1 MSDIQIAL
9 LILGLTIILFMIIFN
24 WIQLKKTRAK
34 QKKTE
39 SMHRQKDPLFDN
51 GSNNPPEL
59 DDYIVHD
66 PINQPVSKEF
76 LKKNLPDEINMD
88 FESVVS
94 LTLNKTSEA
103 GVLLNLNLTS
113 YLQDL
118 RLSLYLRKD
127 NDLWATGEAI
137 DESFTF
143 DQILLSLPLISRKLD
158 ITENVKQNFL
168 DFIEKIREQLEV
180 NQIWLSNEDIV
191 ERADELKTFK
201 TLINKNFLVKIQ
213 PKTDSSFHFGAF
225 QDFFNKANIR
235 VYKDFH
241 WYFDPKVD
249 GQKMFKIMNLNRQ
262 PLRIES
268 DAFIQGI
275 IVSLDIPAT
284 SNSLEAF
291 EEMVNLMNEFCIK
304 LNAVMV
310 DGRNKEIDSV
320 YVASIKNHMNQI
332 VKEME
337 KHNLTPGSQQAQKY
351 FA

>member
-24 WIQLKKTRAK
+24 WIQLKKTREK
-34 QKKTE
+34 QKKKE

-51 GSNNPPEL
+51 GLHNPPEL

-66 PINQPVSKEF
+66 PANQQVSKEF
-76 LKKNLPDEINMD
+76 LKKNLPDEINLN
-88 FESVVS
+88 FESVIS

-103 GVLLNLNLTS
+103 RVLLNLNLSS

-118 RLSLYLRKD
+118 RFSLYLRKD

-158 ITENVKQNFL
+158 ITEHVKKNFL

-191 ERADELKTFK
+191 ERADELRTFK
-201 TLINKNFLVKIQ
+201 TLINKNFIVKIQ

-275 IVSLDIPAT
+275 ILSLDIPAT

-337 KHNLTPGSQQAQKY
+337 KHNLIPGSQQAQKY

>member
-66 PINQPVSKEF
+66 PSNQPVSKEF
-76 LKKNLPDEINMD
+76 LKKNLPDEINMY

-94 LTLNKTSEA
+94 LTLNNTSEA

-191 ERADELKTFK
+191 ERADELRTFK

-249 GQKMFKIMNLNRQ
+249 GQKMFKILIFRQ
-262 PLRIES
+262 NYTTFLLQTTTHSGGGSVVRS
-268 DAFIQGI
+268 HQHQ
-275 IVSLDIPAT
+275 
-284 SNSLEAF
+284 
-291 EEMVNLMNEFCIK
+291 K
-304 LNAVMV
+304 LPF
-310 DGRNKEIDSV
+310 
-320 YVASIKNHMNQI
+320 KNF
-332 VKEME
+332 
-337 KHNLTPGSQQAQKY
+337 L
-351 FA
+351 

>member
-24 WIQLKKTRAK
+24 WLQLKKTRAK

-39 SMHRQKDPLFDN
+39 SMHRQKDPLFN
-51 GSNNPPEL
+51 SSLNNSPEL
-59 DDYIVHD
+59 EDYIVHD
-66 PINQPVSKEF
+66 PSSQTVSKEF

-103 GVLLNLNLTS
+103 SVLLNLNLTS
-113 YLQDL
+113 YLHDL
-118 RLSLYLRKD
+118 RLSFYLRKD

-137 DESFTF
+137 DESFSF
-143 DQILLSLPLISRKLD
+143 DQILLSLPLISRKLE
-158 ITENVKQNFL
+158 ITEQVKQSFL
-168 DFIEKIREQLEV
+168 NLIEKIKEQLDV
-180 NQIWLSNEDIV
+180 NQIWLSNEDII
-191 ERADELKTFK
+191 ERAEELKTFK
-201 TLINKNFLVKIQ
+201 NLINKNFLVKIQ

-235 VYKDFH
+235 LFKDFH
-241 WYFDPKVD
+241 WYFDPKID
-249 GQKMFKIMNLNRQ
+249 GQKMFKVMGLNRQ
-262 PLRIES
+262 PLKIES
-268 DAFIQGI
+268 DSFIQGI
-275 IVSLDIPAT
+275 IVSLDIPT
-284 SNSLEAF
+284 TTNSIDAF

-320 YVASIKNHMNQI
+320 YVAAIKNHMNQI

-337 KHNLTPGSQQAQKY
+337 KHNLIPGSDQAQKY

>member
-66 PINQPVSKEF
+66 PINQAVSKEF

-158 ITENVKQNFL
+158 ITEDVKKKFL

-191 ERADELKTFK
+191 ERADELRTFK

-284 SNSLEAF
+284 ANSLEVF

>member
-1 MSDIQIAL
+1 
-9 LILGLTIILFMIIFN
+9 
-24 WIQLKKTRAK
+24 
-34 QKKTE
+34 
-39 SMHRQKDPLFDN
+39 
-51 GSNNPPEL
+51 
-59 DDYIVHD
+59 
-66 PINQPVSKEF
+66 
-76 LKKNLPDEINMD
+76 MD

-158 ITENVKQNFL
+158 ITEDVKKNFL

-191 ERADELKTFK
+191 ERADELRTFK

-241 WYFDPKVD
+241 WYFDLKVD

-284 SNSLEAF
+284 ANSLEAF

>member
-1 MSDIQIAL
+1 
-9 LILGLTIILFMIIFN
+9 
-24 WIQLKKTRAK
+24 
-34 QKKTE
+34 
-39 SMHRQKDPLFDN
+39 MHRQKDPLFDN

-66 PINQPVSKEF
+66 PTNQPVSKEF

-191 ERADELKTFK
+191 ERAAELKTFK

-284 SNSLEAF
+284 ANSLEAF

-332 VKEME
+332 VKEMG
-337 KHNLTPGSQQAQKY
+337 KYNLTPGSQQAQKY

>member
-1 MSDIQIAL
+1 
-9 LILGLTIILFMIIFN
+9 MIIFN

-39 SMHRQKDPLFDN
+39 SMHRQKDPLFDI

-59 DDYIVHD
+59 DDYIVHA

-158 ITENVKQNFL
+158 ITEDVKKNFL

-191 ERADELKTFK
+191 ERADELRTFK

>member
-66 PINQPVSKEF
+66 PINQPVPKEF

-103 GVLLNLNLTS
+103 GVLLNINLTS
-113 YLQDL
+113 YLKDL

-191 ERADELKTFK
+191 ERADELRTFK
-201 TLINKNFLVKIQ
+201 TLINKNFIVKIQ

-235 VYKDFH
+235 LFKDFH

>member
-1 MSDIQIAL
+1 MSEIQIAL

-24 WIQLKKTRAK
+24 WFQLKKTREK
-34 QKKTE
+34 LKRTE
-39 SMHRQKDPLFDN
+39 SMHRQKDPLLD
-51 GSNNPPEL
+51 GDTISQEL
-59 DDYIVHD
+59 DDFIVHD
-66 PINQPVSKEF
+66 PSNQTASIEF
-76 LKKNLPDEINMD
+76 LKKNLPAEINID

-103 GVLLNLNLTS
+103 SVLLNLDLAS
-113 YLQDL
+113 YLKEF

-137 DESFTF
+137 DEGFAF
-143 DQILLSLPLISRKLD
+143 DQILLSLPLISRRLE
-158 ITENVKQNFL
+158 INENIKQNFL
-168 DFIEKIREQLEV
+168 NFIEKIKEQLEV
-180 NQIWLSNEDIV
+180 NQIWLSNEDII
-191 ERADELKTFK
+191 ERAAELREFK
-201 TLINKNFLVKIQ
+201 NLINKNFLVKIQ

-235 VYKDFH
+235 LIKDIH

-262 PLRIES
+262 PLKIES

-275 IVSLDIPAT
+275 VVSLDIPST
-284 SNSLEAF
+284 TNSLNAF

-310 DGRNKEIDSV
+310 DGRNKEIDLV
-320 YVASIKNHMNQI
+320 YVASIKKHMNQI
-332 VKEME
+332 IQEME
-337 KHNLTPGSQQAQKY
+337 KNNLVPGSDQAQKY

>member
-66 PINQPVSKEF
+66 PINQSVSKEF

-127 NDLWATGEAI
+127 NDLWATGDAI

-225 QDFFNKANIR
+225 QDFFNKVNIR
-235 VYKDFH
+235 VFKDFH

-284 SNSLEAF
+284 ANSLEAF

-351 FA
+351 FV

>member
-24 WIQLKKTRAK
+24 WVQLKKTRAK

-66 PINQPVSKEF
+66 PINQSVSKEF
-76 LKKNLPDEINMD
+76 LKKNLPDEINID

-158 ITENVKQNFL
+158 ITEDVKKNFL

-191 ERADELKTFK
+191 ERADELRTFK

-284 SNSLEAF
+284 ANSLEAF